1 MEEIKTMINKIGK
14 NITKTSKNIIKST
27 KLSMQ
32 LSSQEEK
39 LKNLYIEAGKKVYE
53 IYSYGG
59 NIGEFFDEK
68 YKQMLEIEK
77 EILNI
82 KQKIEENKN
91 ENINQTIYKENTEN
105 IINNTS
111 RVEECRICNSC
122 GQKNN
127 VNDKFCLKCGRVL

>member
-1 MEEIKTMINKIGK
+1 MEEIKSMINKIGK
-14 NITKTSKNIIKST
+14 NITKTSKDIIKNT
-27 KLSMQ
+27 KLSMR

-39 LKNLYIEAGKKVYE
+39 LKNVYIEIGKKVYE

-59 NIGEFFDEK
+59 NIGEYFDEK
-68 YKQMLEIEK
+68 YKQMLDIEK
-77 EILNI
+77 EISII

-91 ENINQTIYKENTEN
+91 LGNTVNINQDVIDTRVN
-105 IINNTS
+105 IS
-111 RVEECRICNSC
+111 SVEECRICQSC

>member
-1 MEEIKTMINKIGK
+1 MEKLKYMVNKIGK
-14 NITKTSKNIIKST
+14 NMIKSSKDIIKNT

-39 LKNLYIEAGKKVYE
+39 LKNIYIDIGKKVYE

-68 YKQMLEIEK
+68 YKQILDIEK
-77 EILNI
+77 QILET

-91 ENINQTIYKENTEN
+91 ISKASDTYIKD
-105 IINNTS
+105 IPS
-111 RVEECRICNSC
+111 KLSSVEECRICRAC
-122 GQKNN
+122 GQKNDIN
-127 VNDKFCLKCGRVL
+127 NKFCLNCGRAL